1 MSPFFTYSSS
11 AVKPVIPTETTK
23 KKPRGVKVENAEFHD
38 EYWDK
43 FRVITAEGEG
53 DSETGGGIAGTGQSE
68 VSSVSNGINN
78 ASGIAGSGGSSNAGD
93 PGGSISSVNY
103 NIQSNREIRE

>member
-1 MSPFFTYSSS
+1 M
-11 AVKPVIPTETTK
+11 
-23 KKPRGVKVENAEFHD
+23 
-38 EYWDK
+38 
-43 FRVITAEGEG
+43 
-53 DSETGGGIAGTGQSE
+53 
-68 VSSVSNGINN
+68 SNGINN